1 MEIDTLT
8 KAGLVARTLDTVD
21 RDGKPAKR
29 ITAARTYPTSVE
41 DLWDAVTNIDRIPR
55 WFLPVT
61 GDLRPG
67 GRYQLEGNAGGEVL
81 ECEPPRRFEIT
92 WEMGDDTSWV
102 TVELTGVATSPYHYD
117 LLLAEPDR
125 IPADLHYTSRELA
138 LATVDQQVGML
149 TGDPG
154 GDEAHLEL
162 RHVAHVPD
170 EFWDQFGPGA
180 VGVGWDG
187 ALVGLDLHISSGK
200 SVDPEE
206 FRSWEA
212 TPEGAAFMRTSSTA
226 WAEAAIAAGVEPEVA
241 RGWEERVAAFYTA
254 TEG

>member
-21 RDGKPAKR
+21 RDGRPAKR

-102 TVELTGVATSPYHYD
+102 TVELTG
-117 LLLAEPDR
+117 
-125 IPADLHYTSRELA
+125 
-138 LATVDQQVGML
+138 
-149 TGDPG
+149 DPG

-206 FRSWEA
+206 FRRWEA
-212 TPEGAAFMRTSSTA
+212 TPEGAAFMRASSTA
-226 WAEAAIAAGVEPEVA
+226 WAEAAIAAGVDPEVA
-241 RGWEERVAAFYTA
+241 RGWEERVAAFYTS
-254 TEG
+254 TDG

>member
-21 RDGKPAKR
+21 RDGRPAKR

-55 WFLPVT
+55 WFLPIT

-102 TVELTGVATSPYHYD
+102 TVELTGV
-117 LLLAEPDR
+117 
-125 IPADLHYTSRELA
+125 
-138 LATVDQQVGML
+138 
-149 TGDPG
+149 PG

-187 ALVGLDLHISSGK
+187 ALVGLDLHISSGER
-200 SVDPEE
+200 VDPEE
-206 FRSWEA
+206 FRRWEA

-226 WAEAAIAAGVEPEVA
+226 WAEAAIAAGVDPEVA
-241 RGWEERVAAFYTA
+241 RGWEERVTAFYTA
-254 TEG
+254 SDG

>member
-61 GDLRPG
+61 GDLHPG

-102 TVELTGVATSPYHYD
+102 TVE
-117 LLLAEPDR
+117 
-125 IPADLHYTSRELA
+125 
-138 LATVDQQVGML
+138 L

-187 ALVGLDLHISSGK
+187 ALVGLDLHVSSGK

-212 TPEGAAFMRTSSTA
+212 TAEGAAFMRASSTA
-226 WAEAAIAAGVEPEVA
+226 WAEAAIAAGVDPEVA
-241 RGWEERVAAFYTA
+241 RGWEERVAAFYTP

>member
-8 KAGLVARTLDTVD
+8 KAGLVARALDTVD

-41 DLWDAVTNIDRIPR
+41 DLWDAVTNIERIPR

-81 ECEPPRRFEIT
+81 ECDPPRRFHVT

-102 TVELTGVATSPYHYD
+102 TVV
-117 LLLAEPDR
+117 LA
-125 IPADLHYTSRELA
+125 
-138 LATVDQQVGML
+138 
-149 TGDPG
+149 GDPG
-154 GDEAHLEL
+154 GDETHLEL
-162 RHVAHVPD
+162 EHVAHVPD

-187 ALVGLDLHISSGK
+187 ALVGLDLHLSSGEA
-200 SVDPEE
+200 VDPEE
-206 FRSWEA
+206 FRRWEA
-212 TPEGAAFMRTSSTA
+212 TPDGAAFMATSSAA
-226 WAEAAIAAGVEPEVA
+226 WAEAAVASGVEPEVA
-241 RGWEERVAAFYTA
+241 RGWEERVTAFYTPS
-254 TEG
+254 EE

>member
-1 MEIDTLT
+1 MEIDTLS

-21 RDGKPAKR
+21 RDGRPAKR
-29 ITAARTYPTSVE
+29 ITATRTYPTSVE
-41 DLWDAVTNIDRIPR
+41 DLWDAVTNIERIPR

-102 TVELTGVATSPYHYD
+102 TVELTG
-117 LLLAEPDR
+117 
-125 IPADLHYTSRELA
+125 
-138 LATVDQQVGML
+138 
-149 TGDPG
+149 DPG

-187 ALVGLDLHISSGK
+187 ALVGLDLHLTSGEA
-200 SVDPEE
+200 VDPDE

-212 TPEGAAFMRTSSTA
+212 TAEGAAFMAASSAA
-226 WAEAAIAAGVEPEVA
+226 WAEAAIASGVDPEVA
-241 RGWEERVAAFYTA
+241 RGWEERVAAFYTP